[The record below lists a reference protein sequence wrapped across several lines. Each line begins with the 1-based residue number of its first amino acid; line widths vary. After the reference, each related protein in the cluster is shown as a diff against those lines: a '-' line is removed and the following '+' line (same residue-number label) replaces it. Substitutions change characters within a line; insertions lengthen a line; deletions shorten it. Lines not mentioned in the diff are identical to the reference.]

1 MLSIQMVITDN
12 GDGSNGTHWVT
23 DPVVIDKMQEF
34 ADEGHEAFASGDG
47 LQVQTLE
54 FPEGFDIDA
63 FIKTNHLSITT
74 LEDLE
79 GYDY

>member
-1 MLSIQMVITDN
+1 MPAIQMVITDN
-12 GDGSNGTHWVT
+12 GDGSSGIHWVT
-23 DPVVIDKMQEF
+23 DPAVIDKMEEL
-34 ADEGHEAFASGDG
+34 ADEGHEAFASGGG

-74 LEDLE
+74 LGDME